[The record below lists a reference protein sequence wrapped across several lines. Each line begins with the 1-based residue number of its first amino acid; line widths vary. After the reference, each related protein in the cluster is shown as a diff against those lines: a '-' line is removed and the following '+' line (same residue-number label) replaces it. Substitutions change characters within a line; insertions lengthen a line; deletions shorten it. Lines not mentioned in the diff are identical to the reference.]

1 MATCTEKQCSN
12 KLTVMLRVTRGI
24 VCPECT
30 PKAAVAKAAGAGTG
44 ASRSGMQIHNRINNP
59 INNPINDLIA
69 KLNGTRKLRN
79 AIYGP
84 IHGPINLTGRG
95 TRATRICA
103 DYCAGQLIKKE
114 NGAGCPAQHFLIHG
128 AWNRNRSLAIGGSQC
143 SVYHKPITGELCVRQ
158 VSVC

>member
-59 INNPINDLIA
+59 INKSINDLIA

-84 IHGPINLTGRG
+84 SHGPIARRLLRRRRDADP
-95 TRATRICA
+95 RARLRMCRRQQIGNA
-103 DYCAGQLIKKE
+103 DPQ
-114 NGAGCPAQHFLIHG
+114 
-128 AWNRNRSLAIGGSQC
+128 
-143 SVYHKPITGELCVRQ
+143 
-158 VSVC
+158 